1 MGRYAEWGPVYR
13 TVRGSGMTLQA
24 TSTAQSAV
32 VAPGGV
38 YEVESL
44 SGTGFLAFDAAYCT
58 PTSAEVVVQEGAAK
72 AVAVRR
78 TEDRLWYCS
87 DSAATLKM
95 VRVRPAR

>member
-13 TVRGSGMTLQA
+13 TVRGSGTKLQA
-24 TSTAQSAV
+24 TTTAQSAA

-38 YEVESL
+38 YEVESV
-44 SGTGFLAFDAAYCT
+44 SGTGFVAFDEAYCT
-58 PTSAEVVVQEGAAK
+58 PTSAEVVIQAGSAK
-72 AVAVRR
+72 TVAVRR
-78 TEDRLWYCS
+78 SEERLWYCS